1 MKIVHISH
9 SDSIGGAARAAY
21 RLHRAQLKF
30 GIESRMLVRSKKTDD
45 WTVQGPE
52 TRLEKVINMLRP
64 AIGQQLNKLQ
74 ISQNT
79 NLHSGNWLPSCWAN
93 KLNNSDVDIVNLHW
107 VAGETMSIEDIGRIR
122 KPIVWTLHD
131 MWPFCG
137 MEHITEYGED
147 ARWRRGYHSDN
158 RYDLE
163 RGIDMDKWG
172 WLRKKKSWQQPM
184 HIVAP
189 SHWMAECAKRSVL
202 FKDLPITVI
211 PNPLDTEVYKPLD
224 PSFCRRALGLP
235 DNRKIILFGAM
246 GGGKDRNKGY
256 DLLLKALD
264 HLSTNIKVSD
274 ALCVV
279 FGQSQ
284 PENLPKMPFETLWFG
299 HIYDDVTLSL
309 LYNAASVMVVP
320 SRCENLPQTATE
332 AQVCGIPVVGFKCT
346 GLTDVIQHKQT
357 GYLAKAYDI
366 KDMAAGLQCLLED
379 PKECKRLG
387 TNARLRAR
395 KLWSSDSVI
404 ENYQE
409 VYSIANK
416 RHCSEFL
423 IKN

>member
-9 SDSIGGAARAAY
+9 SDSVGGAARAAY

-52 TRLEKVINMLRP
+52 TRLEKIINMLRP

-93 KLNNSDVDIVNLHW
+93 KLNNSDVNIVNLHW

-137 MEHITEYGED
+137 MEHVTEYGED

-158 RYDLE
+158 RCDLE
-163 RGIDMDKWG
+163 RGIDLDKWG

-202 FKDLPITVI
+202 FKDLPISVI

-224 PSFCRRALGLP
+224 PLFCRRALALP

-264 HLSTNIKVSD
+264 HLSTNINVND
-274 ALCVV
+274 VLCVV

-284 PENLPKMPFETLWFG
+284 PENLPKMPFETHWFG

-332 AQVCGIPVVGFKCT
+332 AQACGVPVVAFNCT
-346 GLTDVIQHKQT
+346 GLSDVIKDKQT
-357 GYLAKAYDI
+357 GYLAKAYDSQ
-366 KDMAAGLQCLLED
+366 DMAEGLKWILNHTAQAKLL
-379 PKECKRLG
+379 CV
-387 TNARLRAR
+387 NARLSAVNFWAQD
-395 KLWSSDSVI
+395 KVI
-404 ENYQE
+404 EQYRM
-409 VYSIANK
+409 VYS
-416 RHCSEFL
+416 R
-423 IKN
+423 KN

>member
-9 SDSIGGAARAAY
+9 SDSVGGAARAAY

-52 TRLEKVINMLRP
+52 TRLEKIINMLRP

-137 MEHITEYGED
+137 MEHVTEYGED
-147 ARWRRGYHSDN
+147 ARWRRGYYSDN
-158 RYDLE
+158 RCDLE
-163 RGIDMDKWG
+163 RGIDLDKWG

-189 SHWMAECAKRSVL
+189 SHWMAECAKQSIL
-202 FKDLPITVI
+202 FKDLPISVI
-211 PNPLDTEVYKPLD
+211 PNPLDTEVYKPLE
-224 PSFCRRALGLP
+224 PSFCRQALGLP

-256 DLLLKALD
+256 DLLLTALD
-264 HLSTNIKVSD
+264 HLSTNINVND
-274 ALCVV
+274 VLCVI

-284 PENLPKMPFETLWFG
+284 PENLPKMPFETHWFG
-299 HIYDDVTLSL
+299 HIHDDVTLSL

-332 AQVCGIPVVGFKCT
+332 AQACGIPVVAFNCT
-346 GLTDVIQHKQT
+346 GLTDIVLHKKT
-357 GYLAKAYDI
+357 GYLAKAFDTV
-366 KDMAAGLQCLLED
+366 DMAYGLVFCINNYDLMPLLRQKSRDIVLSNWGGERVVNRYLD
-379 PKECKRLG
+379 L
-387 TNARLRAR
+387 
-395 KLWSSDSVI
+395 
-404 ENYQE
+404 
-409 VYSIANK
+409 YSTC
-416 RHCSEFL
+416 R
-423 IKN
+423 

>member
-9 SDSIGGAARAAY
+9 SDSAGGAARAAY

-45 WTVQGPE
+45 WTVKGPE
-52 TRLEKVINMLRP
+52 TRLEKIINMLRP

-74 ISQNT
+74 ISQNA
-79 NLHSGNWLPSCWAN
+79 NLHSSNWLPSCWAH
-93 KLNNSDVDIVNLHW
+93 KLNNSDFDIVNLHW
-107 VAGETMSIEDIGRIR
+107 VAGETMSIEDIGRIK

-137 MEHITEYGED
+137 MEHVTEYGED
-147 ARWRRGYHSDN
+147 ARWSRGYHSDN

-163 RGIDMDKWG
+163 RGIDLDKWG

-264 HLSTNIKVSD
+264 HLSTNININDV
-274 ALCVV
+274 LCVV

-284 PENLPKMPFETLWFG
+284 PEILPQMPFETHWFG

-309 LYNAASVMVVP
+309 LYNAATVMVVP

-332 AQVCGIPVVGFKCT
+332 AQACGVPVVAFNCT
-346 GLTDVIQHKQT
+346 GLIDVIKDKRT
-357 GYLAKAYDI
+357 GYLAKAYDSQ
-366 KDMAAGLQCLLED
+366 DMAEGLKWILDHTAQAKLL
-379 PKECKRLG
+379 CV
-387 TNARLRAR
+387 NARLRAVNFWAQDR
-395 KLWSSDSVI
+395 VI
-404 ENYQE
+404 EQYRM
-409 VYSIANK
+409 VYS
-416 RHCSEFL
+416 R
-423 IKN
+423 KN

>member
-9 SDSIGGAARAAY
+9 SDSVGGAARAAY

-45 WTVQGPE
+45 WTVQGPD
-52 TRLEKVINMLRP
+52 TRLEKIINMLRP

-79 NLHSGNWLPSCWAN
+79 NLHSGNWLPSCWAH

-137 MEHITEYGED
+137 MEHVTEYGEA

-158 RYDLE
+158 RCDLE
-163 RGIDMDKWG
+163 RGIDLDKWG

-256 DLLLKALD
+256 DLLLNALD
-264 HLSTNIKVSD
+264 HLSTNINVND
-274 ALCVV
+274 VLCVV

-284 PENLPKMPFETLWFG
+284 PENLPKMPFETHWFG

-332 AQVCGIPVVGFKCT
+332 AQACGIPVVAFNCT
-346 GLTDVIQHKQT
+346 GLTDIVLHKKT
-357 GYLAKAYDI
+357 GYLAKAFDTV
-366 KDMAAGLQCLLED
+366 DMAYGLVFCINNYDLMPLLRQKSREII
-379 PKECKRLG
+379 L
-387 TNARLRAR
+387 
-395 KLWSSDSVI
+395 SSWGGELVVNKYLDL
-404 ENYQE
+404 
-409 VYSIANK
+409 YSTC
-416 RHCSEFL
+416 R
-423 IKN
+423 